1 MREKLVLIGIP
12 VLYIGG
18 TEIQTLNLVRVLL
31 SSGYQVTICCYYEF
45 DDSMVSRMEKTG
57 AKVILMGLKRSH
69 GMLSLM
75 IKLRKVLIEL
85 QPDIVHIQYI
95 APGLVP
101 ITAARL
107 SGIQTIFATVHQP
120 GRTYG
125 WKPKLLIRI
134 ASYLCTAFFCNSKA
148 VEKSW
153 FGDSQIFNPDKMDS
167 KRKHFTI
174 YNAVDAFKIGR
185 IVKEADT
192 EKIRESLGI
201 NNKKVIGVIGRLRS
215 EKGHSVLLNAFG
227 DIVKILPNSVLLIV
241 GDGPDRVHLEE
252 MVEKLGIY
260 GHVKWLGQ
268 RVPEEVHELYSI
280 MDIVAV
286 PSLFEGFGFTAAEAM
301 AVGKPVVASNVEG
314 LSEIVQH
321 GVNGLLVPPGDKDA
335 LSGSTIQ
342 LLSDPTRAAL
352 MGARG
357 QQMVRKDFSLERFQ
371 STILAAYTLFS
382 HT

>member
-1 MREKLVLIGIP
+1 MREKSVLIGIP

-18 TEIQTLNLVRVLL
+18 TEIQTLNLVRVLV

-69 GMLSLM
+69 GRLSLM
-75 IKLRKVLIEL
+75 IKLRKVLIES

-101 ITAARL
+101 ITVARL

-153 FGDSQIFNPDKMDS
+153 FGDSQIFNPNKMDS

-174 YNAVDAFKIGR
+174 YNAVDAFNIGR
-185 IVKEADT
+185 IVKEADR

-201 NNKKVIGVIGRLRS
+201 NNKKVIGVVGRLRS
-215 EKGHSVLLNAFG
+215 EKGHSVLLKAFG

-241 GDGPDRVHLEE
+241 GDGPDRVNLEE
-252 MVEKLGIY
+252 MAKELGIH

-321 GVNGLLVPPGDKDA
+321 GVNGLLVPPGDKNA